1 MFCLFQI
8 MNGLLCNYLILVTL
22 LLVHVTLVKPEEH
35 GTSSQTGPIREMR
48 KLLLTKDNIEEHLAR
63 KQKEILIQKIPEP
76 LDIRTSLDFSSG
88 SEEPGIHEY
97 LAMK

>member
-1 MFCLFQI
+1 MDAT
-8 MNGLLCNYLILVTL
+8 V
-22 LLVHVTLVKPEEH
+22 EH

-76 LDIRTSLDFSSG
+76 LDIQTSLDFSSG
-88 SEEPGIHEY
+88 SEEPGIQVY
-97 LAMK
+97 MNT

>member
-8 MNGLLCNYLILVTL
+8 MNGPLCNSLIIVTL

-35 GTSSQTGPIREMR
+35 GTSSQAGPIREMR

-63 KQKEILIQKIPEP
+63 KGQPCCNVMVVTGCITFLKW
-76 LDIRTSLDFSSG
+76 
-88 SEEPGIHEY
+88 
-97 LAMK
+97 A